1 MGRTSTT
8 KESTKLQLLEA
19 GIDIMIEKG
28 YNNTGIMEV
37 LQKTGVPKGSFYYYF
52 DSKEEF
58 GLQIINYFNDNIVVK
73 KRRALE
79 DKSVTPLT
87 RLRNYCDDLIANI
100 ELNEC
105 RKGCLIDNLSQEM
118 ADQNEVFR
126 CRLKEI
132 GDQSTAAFASC
143 IKEGQD
149 LKEIPQCYNSTE
161 LAEFFNY
168 SMKGAIARAKILK
181 NTAPIKVFI
190 NLMFNHFL
198 KVPS

>member
-1 MGRTSTT
+1 MGRTSAT

-58 GLQIINYFNDNIVVK
+58 GLQIINYFNENIVVK
-73 KRRALE
+73 KRRPLE
-79 DKSVTPLT
+79 DKTVSPLQ
-87 RLRNYCDDLIANI
+87 RLRNYCDELIRNI

-118 ADQNEVFR
+118 ADQSEVFR
-126 CRLKEI
+126 NRLKEI
-132 GDQSTAAFASC
+132 GDESTAVFASC
-143 IKEGQD
+143 IKEGQERN
-149 LKEIPQCYNSTE
+149 EIPKCYNSRE
-161 LAEFFNY
+161 LAEFFNCA
-168 SMKGAIARAKILK
+168 MKGAIGRAKILK
-181 NTAPIKVFI
+181 NTDPIKVFI

-198 KVPS
+198 KV

>member
-1 MGRTSTT
+1 MGRTSAT

-58 GLQIINYFNDNIVVK
+58 GLQIINYFNENIVAK
-73 KRRALE
+73 KRRPLE
-79 DKSVTPLT
+79 DKTVSPLK
-87 RLRNYCDDLIANI
+87 RLRNYCDELIRNI

-118 ADQNEVFR
+118 ADQSEVFR
-126 CRLKEI
+126 NRLKEI
-132 GDQSTAAFASC
+132 GDETTAVFASC
-143 IKEGQD
+143 IKEGQE
-149 LKEIPQCYNSTE
+149 LNEIPKGYDSHE
-161 LAEFFNY
+161 LAEFFNCA
-168 SMKGAIARAKILK
+168 MKGSIGRAKILK
-181 NTAPIKVFI
+181 NTEPIKVFI
-190 NLMFNHFL
+190 NLMLNHLL
-198 KVPS
+198 KVKG